1 MWTWYL
7 EVQESSCIKRKVIY
21 QRWLSRKLKGVYV
34 LDNIS
39 ELWSKPGRLCF
50 QISCCMRKTPPSPC
64 MPKPLY
70 WGFSNWQLKAA
81 EKKRR
86 TPKPDSFL
94 PLRWTLALDSQVSHP
109 PTPMKHHW
117 FLLPYITSVSK
128 FYFTLL
134 WNKCW
139 IQSFHKKR
147 HQQSKPTSF
156 LTRTRTT
163 ATTSWKTSLLLPFPL
178 YNLPSTYTL
187 SL

>member
-1 MWTWYL
+1 MPGIWTWYL

-147 HQQSKPTSF
+147 HQPVQTNILSDPNKNNCNNLLKDEFASTFS
-156 LTRTRTT
+156 
-163 ATTSWKTSLLLPFPL
+163 SL
-178 YNLPSTYTL
+178 
-187 SL
+187 